1 MQPCFS
7 KNSQLTS
14 LNCPF
19 CKKRIGTWHRRA
31 KNVDTLI
38 NQHLWT
44 YIRDNFGDKVNARMN
59 AEEVDGEIFQV
70 GLHRIYSNLFKE
82 EFLSL
87 CTFRRFGSHITWL
100 KMDKSDKSS
109 NPKFGNYKRRNV
121 SGKKRMNSRAEPSS
135 RSFRWKR
142 TKTIRYLLNN
152 ALGLFKDALQYR
164 MGTV

>member
-1 MQPCFS
+1 MSRNISGTHYYALRPYTVQGKILTDGNYILLRLLFTFFVLFANVAVRQKEKGFCFLQPCFS

-70 GLHRIYSNLFKE
+70 RLHRIYFNLFYGGV
-82 EFLSL
+82 F
-87 CTFRRFGSHITWL
+87 
-100 KMDKSDKSS
+100 
-109 NPKFGNYKRRNV
+109 
-121 SGKKRMNSRAEPSS
+121 
-135 RSFRWKR
+135 
-142 TKTIRYLLNN
+142 
-152 ALGLFKDALQYR
+152 
-164 MGTV
+164 